1 MIWAA
6 AVVLGIFS
14 KLLDHPILSH
24 YIYTPSGKH
33 FLYNNDPKCTANMV
47 RAVWMEKTHLRTLL
61 VTDWPPQIS
70 DINIIEA
77 VRDHLDREQNKMQ
90 PRAKE
95 EL

>member
-1 MIWAA
+1 
-6 AVVLGIFS
+6 
-14 KLLDHPILSH
+14 
-24 YIYTPSGKH
+24 
-33 FLYNNDPKCTANMV
+33 MV

-77 VRDHLDREQNKMQ
+77 VRDHLDRENKMQ